1 MLGRQL
7 RSWYRNGH
15 LKGCFYSCSQQPVV
29 REGVGATSWTT
40 LPLLFRRQLLQAG
53 ASLRTPAHP
62 GNSDAAHARAQAP
75 KWIQYL
81 LFSHDGIPCDL
92 SIGPTL
98 PALVCGSGPYS
109 MTETFC
115 PSPLLS
121 IFPQLSIC
129 SESPKHVLATSTRPA
144 HS

>member
-1 MLGRQL
+1 MCAMPGRQL
-7 RSWYRNGH
+7 RGWYRNGR

-29 REGVGATSWTT
+29 RKGGGAT
-40 LPLLFRRQLLQAG
+40 LPLLFRGSYSKQEHPSERPHSLG
-53 ASLRTPAHP
+53 ALMQPTQEIRLHGGLSIFYSLMIVSR
-62 GNSDAAHARAQAP
+62 
-75 KWIQYL
+75 
-81 LFSHDGIPCDL
+81 DL

-98 PALVCGSGPYS
+98 PALVCGSGPHS

-129 SESPKHVLATSTRPA
+129 SESPKHVLLAVSTHLA